1 MSLLLKLII
10 LLLTDNQMIIKSSN
24 ITFSL
29 NIRLT
34 KLTIK
39 LRLLILIFN
48 LLLILIPKQNE
59 YIISIDF
66 TWMYKILYRYS
77 NQPYKL
83 RLKLI
88 NQLLIQHNCKLI
100 NLLGILYKRLT
111 LTTPWLPLKLMILK
125 FNSDMLT
132 QKLTLLQLLSQLL
145 TLLLHKITYKY
156 LIISRFKSGWDT
168 WWFFITPFT
177 MLITTNTHSSTH
189 QLIKITLIKIS
200 I

>member
-66 TWMYKILYRYS
+66 T
-77 NQPYKL
+77 
-83 RLKLI
+83 
-88 NQLLIQHNCKLI
+88 
-100 NLLGILYKRLT
+100 
-111 LTTPWLPLKLMILK
+111 
-125 FNSDMLT
+125 
-132 QKLTLLQLLSQLL
+132 
-145 TLLLHKITYKY
+145 
-156 LIISRFKSGWDT
+156 
-168 WWFFITPFT
+168 
-177 MLITTNTHSSTH
+177 
-189 QLIKITLIKIS
+189 
-200 I
+200 